1 MNTMNAAH
9 LRHGSNIGQKLTRRE
24 GMLKVTGAAHYAAD
38 HHPPGM
44 LYAVLAVL
52 SWFTLGEGKILV
64 GNRAVELKVIPL
76 LVLGGFALRTVI
88 ARQAEKIRREGSKG

>member
-1 MNTMNAAH
+1 MSESLPKEA
-9 LRHGSNIGQKLTRRE
+9 GSGLKQKFWLS
-24 GMLKVTGAAHYAAD
+24 LL
-38 HHPPGM
+38 
-44 LYAVLAVL
+44 LYAVLAAL

>member
-1 MNTMNAAH
+1 MGESLPKEASSG
-9 LRHGSNIGQKLTRRE
+9 LERKFWLSL
-24 GMLKVTGAAHYAAD
+24 L
-38 HHPPGM
+38 